1 MVVKK
6 HSIIGTGSIVMP
18 GVTIAVGT
26 AVGVNSLVLNST
38 SPWEICAGSPAKK
51 IKNRKKNLL
60 SLEKQ
65 FTSNN

>member
-1 MVVKK
+1 
-6 HSIIGTGSIVMP
+6 MP

-38 SPWEICAGSPAKK
+38 SPWEICAESPAKK